1 MWATG
6 SATVSR
12 SAARPGSR
20 RARGFSLLELMA
32 ALAIAGLVMALA
44 VPSTLRMYDN
54 IRYRQAVRDV
64 VTLFASARYEALH
77 SGRTQT
83 VEVDPEER
91 SVRFANT
98 VEVLP
103 GSVAMTVHSASELNR
118 GGIGV
123 IRFYAEGGASGGGVD
138 IESATGAGVSIT
150 VDWLLGSVTQE
161 TYAVR

>member
-1 MWATG
+1 M
-6 SATVSR
+6 
-12 SAARPGSR
+12 
-20 RARGFSLLELMA
+20 
-32 ALAIAGLVMALA
+32 
-44 VPSTLRMYDN
+44 
-54 IRYRQAVRDV
+54 
-64 VTLFASARYEALH
+64 
-77 SGRTQT
+77 
-83 VEVDPEER
+83 EVNPEER

-118 GGIGV
+118 GGVGV